1 MKTSFAL
8 VALLAMTS
16 SLAMAQGGSGSPTG
30 VTPNY
35 KPGGDRVSSKPA
47 GKNIITRSGGQGH
60 NSGASPKGK
69 TVVAPTTGPAH
80 PNKRTA
86 STSSLPAQKQ

>member
-1 MKTSFAL
+1 MKTFLAFT
-8 VALLAMTS
+8 ALLATAGS
-16 SLAMAQGGSGSPTG
+16 VALAQQGGSGSPVG

-47 GKNIITRSGGQGH
+47 GKNIVTRSGGQGH

-69 TVVAPTTGPAH
+69 VVVAPTTGPAH
-80 PNKRTA
+80 PGKRTG
-86 STSSLPAQKQ
+86 STLPPNK

>member
-1 MKTSFAL
+1 MKISLAL
-8 VALLAMTS
+8 IALLATAS
-16 SLAMAQGGSGSPTG
+16 SVALAQGGNSPTG

-35 KPGGDRVSSKPA
+35 RPGGDRVSSKPA
-47 GKNIITRSGGQGH
+47 GKDIITRSGGQGH

-80 PNKRTA
+80 PSKRTA
-86 STSSLPAQKQ
+86 STSSLPAKK

>member
-1 MKTSFAL
+1 MRTFL
-8 VALLAMTS
+8 FLFALLALAGHS
-16 SLAMAQGGSGSPTG
+16 SLAQGGNSPTG

-47 GKNIITRSGGQGH
+47 GKDIITRPGGQGH
-60 NSGASPKGK
+60 NSGASPTGK
-69 TVVAPTTGPAH
+69 TVMAPTTGPAH

>member
-1 MKTSFAL
+1 MKTSLAL
-8 VALLAMTS
+8 VALLATAS
-16 SLAMAQGGSGSPTG
+16 SVAMAQGGGSSPTG

-47 GKNIITRSGGQGH
+47 GKDIITRSGGQGH
-60 NSGASPKGK
+60 NSGASPTGK

-80 PNKRTA
+80 PTKRTA
-86 STSSLPAQKQ
+86 STSSLPTKKQ